1 MGFLGACL
9 VSLGMWHACI
19 VLLAMGKAA
28 VFHCAEIRLK
38 NDVPL
43 SFGS

>member
-9 VSLGMWHACI
+9 VSLGRWYVCI
-19 VLLAMGKAA
+19 VLLAMGRVA

-38 NDVPL
+38 RCA
-43 SFGS
+43 S

>member
-28 VFHCAEIRLK
+28 VFRCAEIRLK